1 MKVNPDTPIK
11 LRSGKSVPRHVISSV
26 RQSVRKVQGD
36 QGNNMLAVL
45 ALDDLGSYVH
55 LEHWEVVPGYQ
66 MYLERFALW
75 PLSPDQFEVLR
86 NGLDVSGNIP
96 RWVNP
101 IFTEGPTFKAEIVG
115 LPRPA
120 SLLPYQQQA
129 IRQMLRPGTRRAK
142 KRRR

>member
-11 LRSGKSVPRHVISSV
+11 LRSGAFVPRFVIKSVRDSV
-26 RQSVRKVQGD
+26 RLVQGD

-45 ALDDLGSYVH
+45 ALDDLASYVN

-66 MYLERFALW
+66 MYLKGFALW

-101 IFTEGPTFKAEIVG
+101 ILTEGPTFKAEIVG
-115 LPRPA
+115 LPRPV
-120 SLLPYQQQA
+120 LPLPCQQQT
-129 IRQMLRPGTRRAK
+129 IRQMLRPGTRRTK